1 MPRFAYTARDRSGQS
16 VAATLEA
23 PSRKDAL
30 RLLSVRGLQP
40 LRVDEATRSTTKKSA
55 RASPLG
61 SKASANAAASAENP
75 PLSPGSYNRSGR
87 GVKLTRQLRLPFL
100 QALEDLIASGL
111 SAGESLRLL
120 SQRIQEPRLRGLC
133 AGLWERLSEGA
144 TLSRAMGD
152 FPAVFDNATTNL
164 IQAGEA
170 TGSLHEVLNRLI
182 AHLTEQKELR
192 RQLVAAMA
200 YPVFML
206 FVACGVIL
214 FFLFFLLPRLQ
225 GLLTSLGGKLPTSTK
240 ILVGVSDFALHYGVF
255 VVGALVFG
263 AITFWRWRKT
273 AIGRETTDAWLLR
286 LPLAGPF
293 VVSQSVLTFSQTL
306 SVLLENGITA
316 AEALKMTENQ
326 IGNVIHRRAFNEATG
341 RVLEGEAL
349 SHALQRTRCFPPLV
363 LDQMAIGEN
372 TGNIVPSLKK
382 IAVGYQKI
390 VSGQL
395 STFTKVIASA
405 VLLGVFVFV
414 GFLAFAIVS
423 AVFQLSAS
431 FKSG

>member
-30 RLLSVRGLQP
+30 RLLSARGLQP
-40 LRVDEATRSTTKKSA
+40 VRVDEANAQKSSAPKKSTA
-55 RASPLG
+55 SRGSESVSRAPIIPTRTGVAKKLSR
-61 SKASANAAASAENP
+61 AE
-75 PLSPGSYNRSGR
+75 
-87 GVKLTRQLRLPFL
+87 RLPFL
-100 QALEDLIASGL
+100 QALEDLISSGL
-111 SAGESLRLL
+111 SAGEGMRLL
-120 SQRIQEPRLRGLC
+120 SQRLQEPKLKTLC

-152 FPAVFDNATTNL
+152 FPEVFDGSTINL

-170 TGSLHEVLNRLI
+170 TGSLHEVLSRLI
-182 AHLTEQKELR
+182 THLTEQRELR
-192 RQLVAAMA
+192 RQFLTAMA

-225 GLLTSLGGKLPTSTK
+225 GLLTSLGGKLPVSTR
-240 ILVGVSDFALHYGVF
+240 ILVGLSDFALHYGLF
-255 VVGALVFG
+255 VAGALVFG
-263 AITFWRWRKT
+263 AITFWRWRAT
-273 AIGRETTDAWLLR
+273 SPGREATDHWLLR
-286 LPLAGPF
+286 LPLVGQF
-293 VVSQSVLTFSQTL
+293 VISQTVLAFSQTL
-306 SVLLENGITA
+306 SVLLENGITT
-316 AEALKMTENQ
+316 AEALKMTGRQ
-326 IGNVIHRRAFNEATG
+326 ITNVIHRRAFDTATD
-341 RVLEGEAL
+341 RVLEGENLSRAL
-349 SHALQRTRCFPPLV
+349 ASTNCFPPLV

-382 IAVGYQKI
+382 ISVSYQKA

-395 STFTKVIASA
+395 SMFTKVVASG

>member
-1 MPRFAYTARDRSGQS
+1 

-30 RLLSVRGLQP
+30 RLLTARGLQP
-40 LRVDEATRSTTKKSA
+40 IRVDEASGAKSA
-55 RASPLG
+55 APKKPASPARDSG
-61 SKASANAAASAENP
+61 KAAQPAATPAARAT
-75 PLSPGSYNRSGR
+75 GAK
-87 GVKLTRQLRLPFL
+87 KLTRAERLPFL
-100 QALEDLIASGL
+100 QALEDLISSGL

-120 SQRIQEPRLRGLC
+120 AQRLQEPKLKTLC

-152 FPAVFDNATTNL
+152 FPEVFDGSTINL

-170 TGSLHEVLNRLI
+170 TGSVHEVLQRLI
-182 AHLTEQKELR
+182 THLTEQRELR
-192 RQLVAAMA
+192 RQFVAAMA
-200 YPVFML
+200 YPIFML

-225 GLLTSLGGKLPTSTK
+225 GLLTSLGGKLPLSTQ
-240 ILVGVSDFALHYGVF
+240 ILVGLSDFALRYGVI
-255 VVGALVFG
+255 VAGALVFG
-263 AITFWRWRKT
+263 AISFWRWRAT
-273 AIGRETTDAWLLR
+273 APGREATDAWLLK
-286 LPLAGPF
+286 LPLVGPF
-293 VVSQSVLTFSQTL
+293 VISQTVLVFSQTL
-306 SVLLENGITA
+306 SVLLENGITT
-316 AEALKMTENQ
+316 AEALKMTGRQ
-326 IGNVIHRRAFNEATG
+326 IANVIHRRAFDTATD
-341 RVLEGEAL
+341 RVLEGENLSRAL
-349 SHALQRTRCFPPLV
+349 GATNCFPPLV

-382 IAVGYQKI
+382 ISASYQKV

-395 STFTKVIASA
+395 SMFTKVVASG

-431 FKSG
+431 FKAG

>member
-30 RLLSVRGLQP
+30 RLLSARGLQP
-40 LRVDEATRSTTKKSA
+40 IRVDEATAQRAAAPKKSSSS
-55 RASPLG
+55 RS
-61 SKASANAAASAENP
+61 SESAPRAAATP
-75 PLSPGSYNRSGR
+75 TRSG
-87 GVKLTRQLRLPFL
+87 VAKKLSRAERLPFL
-100 QALEDLIASGL
+100 QALEDLISSGL

-120 SQRIQEPRLRGLC
+120 AQRLQEPKLKTLC

-144 TLSRAMGD
+144 TLSRAMSD
-152 FPAVFDNATTNL
+152 FPEVFDGSTINL

-170 TGSLHEVLNRLI
+170 TGSLHEVLSRLI
-182 AHLTEQKELR
+182 AHLTEQRELR
-192 RQLVAAMA
+192 RQFLAAMA

-225 GLLTSLGGKLPTSTK
+225 GLLTSLGGKLPISTQ
-240 ILVGVSDFALHYGVF
+240 ILVGLSDFALRYGIIVA
-255 VVGALVFG
+255 GALVFG
-263 AITFWRWRKT
+263 AITFWRWRAT
-273 AIGRETTDAWLLR
+273 ATGREATDSWLLK
-286 LPLAGPF
+286 LPLFGPF
-293 VVSQSVLTFSQTL
+293 AISQTVLAFSQTL
-306 SVLLENGITA
+306 SVLLENGITT
-316 AEALKMTENQ
+316 AEALKMTGRQ
-326 IGNVIHRRAFNEATG
+326 ITNVIHRRAFDTATD
-341 RVLEGEAL
+341 RVLEGENLSRAL
-349 SHALQRTRCFPPLV
+349 SATNCFPPLV

-382 IAVGYQKI
+382 ISASYQKI

-395 STFTKVIASA
+395 SMFTKVVASG

-431 FKSG
+431 FKAG